1 MSVLRPRADP
11 PASTPIPHN
20 LHFVW
25 IGKRLPWFAQV
36 AVQSALRACPSA
48 RATLWATD
56 DLRGDPCT
64 EALLRHERFRLAEL
78 NAASLLSDAPRSMPR
93 ELLARLFGTL
103 KQPAARA
110 NLARL
115 VILYREGGVY
125 LDTDTVTVRDLQGLS
140 TLGAYCGLEHV
151 VWPLEKRYGVHPYRI
166 LGGPLR
172 GVLRNLCARLPEGE
186 HFFQRLSPLYYTA
199 ANNAVLG
206 FAPEHPFVLHML
218 QRIGELPESQLTLRY
233 RLGTHLL
240 QECLTEKGDV
250 LGVHRLS
257 PAHFYPLGPEISRQY
272 FRPRRHARADA
283 ERVIASDTHVIHWYA
298 SVSELV
304 EYDEARVRAESEH
317 TLFAQIM
324 ARAL

>member
-1 MSVLRPRADP
+1 M
-11 PASTPIPHN
+11 PAPIPQS

-25 IGKRLPWFAQV
+25 IGKRLPWFAQA
-36 AVQSALRACPSA
+36 AVRSALKACPGA

-64 EALLRHERFRLAEL
+64 EALLGHERFRLATLTEQ
-78 NAASLLSDAPRSMPR
+78 SLLSDAPSSLPR

-103 KQPAARA
+103 TQPAARA

-125 LDTDTVTVRDLQGLS
+125 LDTDTVTLRDLHELS
-140 TLGAYCGLEHV
+140 PLGAYCGLEHV
-151 VWPLEKRYGVHPYRI
+151 VWPLQKRYGVHPYRVI
-166 LGGPLR
+166 GGPLR
-172 GVLRNLCARLPEGE
+172 GVLRDLCANLPEGE
-186 HFFQRLSPLYYTA
+186 RLFRHLSPLYFTA

-206 FAPEHPFVLHML
+206 FAAEHPFLLHML
-218 QRIGELPESQLTLRY
+218 RRIGELPEAQRSLRY

-240 QECLTEKGDV
+240 QECLAEQGTA
-250 LGVHRLS
+250 LGVHQLS

-272 FRPRRHARADA
+272 FRARKHAQVDA
-283 ERVIASDTHVIHWYA
+283 QRVIQSDTHVIHWYA

-304 EYDEARVRAESEH
+304 DYDEARVRAESEH

-324 ARAL
+324 ARAI